1 MSSSIVYIVDIL
13 QQKVLQKQ
21 KILILYRSVT
31 DAGQLSRG
39 PDITGTKLSFRIRGE
54 LSFSCSGKNCFN
66 HSVCVKLKLN
76 CDGSGKS
83 GKNSARQYLQRLTNH
98 QDGSRNQKLL
108 MMRTYCIKMEKLETF
123 LQQQHVS
130 YFQARKT

>member
-39 PDITGTKLSFRIRGE
+39 PDITGTELSFRNSE
-54 LSFSCSGKNCFN
+54 LEASC
-66 HSVCVKLKLN
+66 H
-76 CDGSGKS
+76 
-83 GKNSARQYLQRLTNH
+83 
-98 QDGSRNQKLL
+98 LL
-108 MMRTYCIKMEKLETF
+108 AQEKLF
-123 LQQQHVS
+123 
-130 YFQARKT
+130 